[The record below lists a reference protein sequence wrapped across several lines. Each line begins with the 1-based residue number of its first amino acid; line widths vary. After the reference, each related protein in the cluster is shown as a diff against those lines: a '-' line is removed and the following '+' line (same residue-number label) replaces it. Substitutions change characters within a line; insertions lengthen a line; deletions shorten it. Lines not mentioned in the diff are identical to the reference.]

1 MTKINNGFFLGILKK
16 KRKEKNNSNLSVMV
30 HAYKQQSEEHEME
43 IYSVLISANLE
54 DALHLV
60 DCFL

>member
-1 MTKINNGFFLGILKK
+1 MTKINNGFCLGILKK
-16 KRKEKNNSNLSVMV
+16 KKINNSNLSVMV
-30 HAYKQQSEEHEME
+30 HAYKQKSQEHEME
-43 IYSVLISANLE
+43 IYSILISANLE